1 MSRTRIR
8 NDREQM
14 NDREHMSDCSPRSP
28 RDCQAGKRTHPSL
41 VRVIPEAQSAKLL
54 LLPQKRGKHDAR
66 HMTYVIACHNL
77 TMCSVKKDI
86 KRMLCNGNRDKH
98 IGSVHGATRLLTLL
112 GCAKVTECAPV
123 RLRWNAARDTQIV
136 LILNTICCAETVWG

>member
-1 MSRTRIR
+1 
-8 NDREQM
+8 M

-54 LLPQKRGKHDAR
+54 LLPQKRGKHGAR

-77 TMCSVKKDI
+77 TMCSVKKGHQKDALQ
-86 KRMLCNGNRDKH
+86 RQQGQTHWFSAWRNEAADT
-98 IGSVHGATRLLTLL
+98 SW
-112 GCAKVTECAPV
+112 
-123 RLRWNAARDTQIV
+123 LR
-136 LILNTICCAETVWG
+136 ESY